1 MAMQLANMVALLQ
14 NARIPEPQIVKW
26 VDNKLLFPVLAPWTE
41 GICFVFVVL
50 LILSGY
56 KCRCCSTAKSETDQ
70 ICVLR
75 ALWCVCVRVCVC
87 VCVSVHECERKRERE
102 CVCVS
107 VCLSVCG
114 SVCVCLSLCLCVYV
128 CVSVCVCVCVCVCM
142 YVCVSEFIFQ
152 NKIKSKCKYL
162 VQWSLPDW

>member
-26 VDNKLLFPVLAPWTE
+26 VDNKLSFPVLAPWTE

-87 VCVSVHECERKRERE
+87 LCVCAWVWKKERERE
-102 CVCVS
+102 CVCLFKLSSIEVKSSIVS
-107 VCLSVCG
+107 IYCTWTLSG
-114 SVCVCLSLCLCVYV
+114 YV
-128 CVSVCVCVCVCVCM
+128 PVS
-142 YVCVSEFIFQ
+142 YTH
-152 NKIKSKCKYL
+152 L
-162 VQWSLPDW
+162 TLPTRRTV